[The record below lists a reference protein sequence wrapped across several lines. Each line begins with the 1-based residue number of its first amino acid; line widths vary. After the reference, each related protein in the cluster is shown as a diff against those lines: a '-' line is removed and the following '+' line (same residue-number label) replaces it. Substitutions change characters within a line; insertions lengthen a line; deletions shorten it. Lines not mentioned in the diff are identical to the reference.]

1 MWVLGK
7 IWESME
13 SLPLERSHYMW
24 KSKQDIFHPSNTS
37 FSLHHNIL
45 TPDKIPE
52 FCLPPRLCKR
62 SPLPGADTV
71 APYLHGQNQVPKG
84 SMSSSTMQEAKDEKL
99 KNGDALVAA
108 KATKK
113 PLPFSAE
120 GYGLAGIYESPNTR
134 RKESLFH
141 SKCPAYLFDRSNT
154 TAAPRLAKETHP
166 TKKTL
171 SRFIPQ
177 LLCNQLPEKENS
189 KSETSS
195 SSLLSSTY
203 SAKSTPNGCL
213 KSATSCPSLSDSGE
227 NRVS

>member
-7 IWESME
+7 IWENME
-13 SLPLERSHYMW
+13 SLPLELSHYMR
-24 KSKQDIFHPSNTS
+24 KSKQDIFHTS
-37 FSLHHNIL
+37 HASLSLHHNIL

-71 APYLHGQNQVPKG
+71 APYLHGQSQVHKG
-84 SMSSSTMQEAKDEKL
+84 SMSSSTMKETKDVKL
-99 KNGDALVAA
+99 KNGDALVAG

-154 TAAPRLAKETHP
+154 TAAPRLAKETNP

-171 SRFIPQ
+171 SGFIPQ
-177 LLCNQLPEKENS
+177 L
-189 KSETSS
+189 
-195 SSLLSSTY
+195 
-203 SAKSTPNGCL
+203 
-213 KSATSCPSLSDSGE
+213 
-227 NRVS
+227 